1 MGSSNENSGFGPV
14 LNPWDRSRVPGGS
27 SGGSAAAVAAGLV
40 PWALGTDTGGS
51 VRQPAALCGV
61 VGLKPTYGAISRYGM
76 IAFASSLDQCGT
88 LTRTVADSALLF
100 AHLVGKD
107 HCDATSL
114 GLPEPVRMP
123 TAERLD
129 GIRLG
134 VPEELTGEGI
144 EPGVRAAF
152 EATLR
157 LAEGLGATVDT
168 CRLPHAEHAL
178 SAYYVLAPAEASSN
192 LARFDGVRYGMRHD
206 GDGDLVSM
214 YTRTRHDGFGDE
226 VKRRIMLGTYALSS
240 GYYDAYYG
248 RAQQVRTKIADDFRA
263 VFADFDFVVTPTSP
277 TVAFKLG
284 EKVVG
289 PAQHVPHRLLHR
301 PDAARGDPGDLDPQ
315 RAERGAAG
323 RLPDRRPG
331 VQREPDHG
339 RRARAGGRDRLRRLG
354 GALMTDYEPVI
365 GLEIHVQLAT
375 RTKMFCGCELSFGE
389 PPNTRTCPVCLA
401 LPGALPTANEQAI
414 RNVLTIGLALECDLA
429 ERSVFHR
436 KNYFYPDSPKAY
448 QISQY
453 DEPLCRG
460 GRLAGVRIHRV
471 HLEEDAAKLV
481 HVGASGRIHGSDAS
495 IVDFN
500 RGGTPLAEIVTEPD
514 LHTAED
520 ARAWLELLRTT
531 LRQTGVSD
539 VNMEEGSLRCDANIS
554 LRPVGSAVLGTKTE
568 LKNMN
573 SFRFIERG
581 IRAEVARQEEIL
593 RGGGEIEQ
601 ETLHFDPRTERI
613 TSLRSKEE
621 AHDYRYFPEP
631 DLLPVAI
638 TQEMID
644 TAGAVLPELP
654 VARQERLEG
663 LGLNADTARQ
673 LAWRPSSATS
683 SRLPWRPT
691 ARPCQPLA
699 NWVTGELVARIGEQD
714 PGETSVEP
722 DAFAALVGMVAG
734 RTLTPANGRA
744 VLERLVSE
752 GGDPAAIVEAEGL
765 AAVSDAGE
773 LEGVVVAALA
783 ANEDAAEK
791 IRAGNMK
798 AIGAIIGHVMRETK
812 GRADG
817 AEVTRIVREKLGV

>member
-1 MGSSNENSGFGPV
+1 
-14 LNPWDRSRVPGGS
+14 
-27 SGGSAAAVAAGLV
+27 
-40 PWALGTDTGGS
+40 
-51 VRQPAALCGV
+51 
-61 VGLKPTYGAISRYGM
+61 
-76 IAFASSLDQCGT
+76 
-88 LTRTVADSALLF
+88 
-100 AHLVGKD
+100 
-107 HCDATSL
+107 
-114 GLPEPVRMP
+114 
-123 TAERLD
+123 
-129 GIRLG
+129 
-134 VPEELTGEGI
+134 
-144 EPGVRAAF
+144 
-152 EATLR
+152 
-157 LAEGLGATVDT
+157 
-168 CRLPHAEHAL
+168 
-178 SAYYVLAPAEASSN
+178 
-192 LARFDGVRYGMRHD
+192 
-206 GDGDLVSM
+206 
-214 YTRTRHDGFGDE
+214 
-226 VKRRIMLGTYALSS
+226 
-240 GYYDAYYG
+240 
-248 RAQQVRTKIADDFRA
+248 
-263 VFADFDFVVTPTSP
+263 
-277 TVAFKLG
+277 
-284 EKVVG
+284 
-289 PAQHVPHRLLHR
+289 
-301 PDAARGDPGDLDPQ
+301 
-315 RAERGAAG
+315 
-323 RLPDRRPG
+323 
-331 VQREPDHG
+331 
-339 RRARAGGRDRLRRLG
+339 
-354 GALMTDYEPVI
+354 MTDYEPVI

-500 RGGTPLAEIVTEPD
+500 RCGTPLAEIVTEPD

-644 TAGAVLPELP
+644 TAGAALPELP

-673 LAWRPSSATS
+673 LAWRPRAR
-683 SRLPWRPT
+683 RLLRGRDGGRRRARAAAGQLGDGRARRPHRR
-691 ARPCQPLA
+691 A
-699 NWVTGELVARIGEQD
+699 G
-714 PGETSVEP
+714 PGRDERR
-722 DAFAALVGMVAG
+722 AG
-734 RTLTPANGRA
+734 RVRGAGGHGRGPHA
-744 VLERLVSE
+744 
-752 GGDPAAIVEAEGL
+752 
-765 AAVSDAGE
+765 DAGE
-773 LEGVVVAALA
+773 RPGGARAA
-783 ANEDAAEK
+783 
-791 IRAGNMK
+791 
-798 AIGAIIGHVMRETK
+798 RER
-812 GRADG
+812 GRRPRGDRRG
-817 AEVTRIVREKLGV
+817 RGSRGGERRR